1 MKAVREEER
10 VELKSTLK
18 GFQGNDFGAFFLSL
32 GGREKSL
39 VFKDKKLD

>member
-10 VELKSTLK
+10 SELKVMLK
-18 GFQGNDFGAFFLSL
+18 GFQGNDFGAFFHSL
-32 GGREKSL
+32 GGREKNL

>member
-10 VELKSTLK
+10 
-18 GFQGNDFGAFFLSL
+18 AFFLSL